1 MCNVSLLLDRA
12 KSCPLLPPL
21 SLNQMKE
28 LFFLIGP
35 YSRLYIFSDNREVIV
50 ALIRKKRKSSSF
62 RRYGLCFFRQNK
74 EQELILLSLYCPP
87 TVAADATEKLLHSS
101 IVNSHTFREAPP
113 LSPPTYAAALRL
125 AGKKRIFWP
134 AQKQTPPKLPPRGLR
149 NIGHCIQQHDT
160 QALQKNVNEPTKVQ
174 YVQFHSFIIKVC
186 SLEITLQLS
195 LLHTAASSMTL

>member
-101 IVNSHTFREAPP
+101 IVYSHTFREAPP
-113 LSPPTYAAALRL
+113 RSPPTATPTAALRL
-125 AGKKRIFWP
+125 AGEKRIFRP
-134 AQKQTPPKLPPRGLR
+134 AQKQTPL
-149 NIGHCIQQHDT
+149 NY
-160 QALQKNVNEPTKVQ
+160 LQEDFET
-174 YVQFHSFIIKVC
+174 
-186 SLEITLQLS
+186 
-195 LLHTAASSMTL
+195 